1 MEVPRRH
8 TNHLMLKATGFL
20 VFGWV
25 PVEGSHL
32 PVSESGTG
40 LACVGRETFWT
51 GAGRVK
57 VIPTSQKLPTH
68 IMGSQKGC
76 ARRSHR
82 DPIVLRT
89 PSNSLAWPTSMMWTH

>member
-1 MEVPRRH
+1 MEVPRRQ

-25 PVEGSHL
+25 PVEGSHV

-40 LACVGRETFWT
+40 LAWLGREMSWT

-68 IMGSQKGC
+68 IMDL
-76 ARRSHR
+76 RRAV
-82 DPIVLRT
+82 PGEATGT
-89 PSNSLAWPTSMMWTH
+89 PLSSGHHPTP